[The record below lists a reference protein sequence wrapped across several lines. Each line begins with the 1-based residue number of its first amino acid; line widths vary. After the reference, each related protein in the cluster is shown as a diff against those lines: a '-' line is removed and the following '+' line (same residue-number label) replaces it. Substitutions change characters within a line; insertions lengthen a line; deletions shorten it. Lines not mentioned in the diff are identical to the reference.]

1 MQGRLCQFAVSVL
14 VLFGIDSAVQGQNF
28 KYQEF
33 VPAGSTQTVLASINA
48 RGDVVGIYYDLK
60 SVQHGFYR
68 SAGGSIFSV
77 DPPESQGTIA
87 TGIDGRGDIPA
98 TTETRMVPFAA
109 SFAAVEA
116 PTSPSTLP
124 ATQR

>member
-1 MQGRLCQFAVSVL
+1 MHGKLRLWSACAL
-14 VLFGIDSAVQGQNF
+14 VLIGVCGAASGQSF

-87 TGIDGRGDIPA
+87 TGIDGRGDI
-98 TTETRMVPFAA
+98 
-109 SFAAVEA
+109 SGYYGDKN
-116 PTSPSTLP
+116 
-124 ATQR
+124 